1 MALLALSLIL
11 FLGLHLIRI
20 VAPGFRQAMIDK
32 VGKSAWTTFYAA
44 ASILTL
50 VFVIH
55 AFGAA
60 RSQPIGM
67 LYNPPM
73 GMTHLTITLMLIA
86 VICLVAGFLPAGH
99 IKTKA
104 KHPVVLSIK
113 IWALAHLLSNGE
125 AYSVLLF
132 AAFLAW
138 GVVLRIS
145 LKRRERNGEVSLP
158 VFVSAKYDIY
168 AVVIGV
174 VVWALMIW
182 RVHEWLIGVAPL
194 PMLAS

>member
-11 FLGLHLIRI
+11 FIGLHLIR
-20 VAPGFRQAMIDK
+20 VLAPGFRQAMIDK
-32 VGKSAWTTFYAA
+32 VGKPAWTAFYAI

-60 RSQPIGM
+60 RSQPTGM

-73 GMTHLTITLMLIA
+73 GMTHLTVTLMLLA
-86 VICLVAGFLPAGH
+86 MICLVAGFLPAGY

-104 KHPVVLSIK
+104 KHPVVLSVK

-138 GVVLRIS
+138 GVVMRIS
-145 LKRRERNGEVSLP
+145 LKRRERKGEVTLP

-168 AVVIGV
+168 AVVIGA